1 VTRPDAAWLAPRLEQ
16 AIGEMAAAV
25 AAAPADA
32 PVATCPGWDVRGLV
46 AHLVGVHRWAGAII
60 LTGEQ
65 QSTPEPAVPEDELA
79 DWYARSATA
88 LLAALRAVEPD
99 QEGWTLVGAQPQR
112 AAFWWRRQ
120 LHEVTVHT
128 VDVLLAT
135 GRGSEATVE
144 PAVAAD
150 GVDEVLTMWPHRLR
164 QRGLRVVLPGPVEVS
179 ATDTGDRWLLI
190 PGEGVPA
197 VSRPDGPSGSAG
209 ADRVAGPAVE
219 LYLRLWA
226 RGGDDVEVA
235 GAAAV
240 GWLAGPV
247 VP

>member
-1 VTRPDAAWLAPRLEQ
+1 MT
-16 AIGEMAAAV
+16 AAV

-46 AHLVGVHRWAGAII
+46 DHLVGVHRWAGAIL
-60 LTGEQ
+60 LTGRAAA
-65 QSTPEPAVPEDELA
+65 TPEPVAPQDGLA
-79 DWYARSATA
+79 DWYARSAAA

-99 QEGWTLVGAQPQR
+99 QEGWTLVGTQQRR

-120 LHEVTVHT
+120 LHEVTRAH
-128 VDVLLAT
+128 
-135 GRGSEATVE
+135 GRRAAGDRPGSRGQ
-144 PAVAAD
+144 PSSLAVAAD

-164 QRGLRVVLPGPVEVS
+164 QRGRHVVLPGPVEVS
-179 ATDTGDRWLLI
+179 ATDTGDRWLLT

-209 ADRVAGPAVE
+209 ADRVAGPAVD
-219 LYLRLWA
+219 LYLRLWE
-226 RGGDDVEVA
+226 RGGADVEVT
-235 GAAAV
+235 GAAAA